1 MKQQL
6 LTLCILI
13 ILAITGCDSI
23 QAPSESQI
31 MEICR
36 LGKDDFEKIEIG
48 KSMTS
53 QDAVMR
59 YGIQGT
65 KIYPLDIKTK
75 NEGTLK
81 AIIFKDLSDKWE
93 CTQVY

>member
-6 LTLCILI
+6 LTLCIII
-13 ILAITGCDSI
+13 ILTLTGCDRI

-31 MEICR
+31 KEICS

-53 QDAVMR
+53 QDAVTR

-65 KIYPLDIKTK
+65 KIYPINIKTK